1 MTLTADHETTT
12 RRGADLDPEI
22 RTFVIA
28 MGAAWAA
35 HPDLATVTPGEAR
48 RIAEAVRAP
57 WTRGGPEMAA
67 VTEHQLPT
75 ETGPVRVRCY
85 DPGPAG
91 PKPGLVYLHGG
102 GWTIFSID
110 THDRVMREL
119 AARAGVTVVAVD
131 YAMAPEAKFPV
142 ALTQVCSVVRYLSS
156 RGAELGIDPSRL
168 ALGGDSAGANLS
180 VAACLRLRE
189 SGSRALP
196 VALVLAYGV
205 FDRTSSP
212 DAIARFGGAGYMLG
226 AGEMEQFWRN
236 YLSDEGEADDPL
248 VSPIHADLHG
258 LPPALLVIPT
268 CDLLAEQSYRMADR
282 LEKSGVKVRTELYEG
297 ATHSFLEAVSV
308 SRLADRALADAADW
322 LRTTL
327 SASAL
332 PWPRAAAEGDR

>member
-91 PKPGLVYLHGG
+91 PTPGLVYLHGG